1 MALFV
6 AIVEDSPDDLAR
18 LKDHLA
24 RYASET
30 HLDGGLRISSFSNAE
45 DFLKDYKPVYDV
57 VLMDIEL
64 PGANGM
70 SAARALRIV
79 DPRAAIIFITN
90 IASFAVSGYEVDALA
105 YLIKPISHP
114 AFSLAMR
121 KAQAAAAARQARI
134 YVIQTSDGI
143 VRTPVSS
150 ILYVEVVRHSIY
162 FHTLQGTYRQRGSM
176 REVEEDLSGM
186 HFCRCHNAYLVNLER
201 VSSVNGNDVMVGG
214 DVLPVSRQ
222 RKQDFLDALTVCLG
236 V

>member
-1 MALFV
+1 MAFFV

-18 LKDHLA
+18 LKEHLA
-24 RYASET
+24 RYASEA
-30 HLDGGLRISSFSNAE
+30 HLEEGLRISSFTSAE
-45 DFLKDYKPVYDV
+45 DFLKSYEPIYDV

-105 YLIKPISHP
+105 YLLKPISHP

-121 KAQAAAAARQARI
+121 KAQAAAAARQTRT
-134 YVIQTSDGI
+134 YVIQTPDGFFR
-143 VRTPVSS
+143 VPVSS

-162 FHTLQGTYRQRGSM
+162 FHTLQGTYKRRGSM
-176 REVEEDLSGM
+176 KEVEEELRGM

-201 VSSVNGNDVMVGG
+201 VSSVSGNDVVVGS

-222 RKQDFLDALTVCLG
+222 RKQEFLDALTVCLG

>member
-1 MALFV
+1 MAFFV

-18 LKDHLA
+18 LKEHLA
-24 RYASET
+24 RYASEA
-30 HLDGGLRISSFSNAE
+30 HLEEGLRISSFTSAE
-45 DFLKDYKPVYDV
+45 DFLKSYEPIYDV

-105 YLIKPISHP
+105 YLLKPISHP

-121 KAQAAAAARQARI
+121 KAQAAAAARQTRT
-134 YVIQTSDGI
+134 YVIQTTDGI
-143 VRTPVSS
+143 FRVPVSS

-162 FHTLQGTYRQRGSM
+162 FHTLQGTYKRRGSM
-176 REVEEDLSGM
+176 KEVEEELRGM

-201 VSSVNGNDVMVGG
+201 VSSVSGNDVVVGS

-222 RKQDFLDALTVCLG
+222 RKQEFLDALTVCLG

>member
-1 MALFV
+1 MAFFV

-18 LKDHLA
+18 LKEHLA
-24 RYASET
+24 RYASEA
-30 HLDGGLRISSFSNAE
+30 HLEEGLRISSFTSAE
-45 DFLKDYKPVYDV
+45 DFLKSYEPIYDV

-105 YLIKPISHP
+105 YLLKPISHP

-121 KAQAAAAARQARI
+121 KAQAAAAARQTRT
-134 YVIQTSDGI
+134 YVIQTPDGI
-143 VRTPVSS
+143 FRVPVSS
-150 ILYVEVVRHSIY
+150 ILYVEVVRHSVY
-162 FHTLQGTYRQRGSM
+162 FHTLQGTYKRRGSM
-176 REVEEDLSGM
+176 KEVEEELRGM

-201 VSSVNGNDVMVGG
+201 VSSVSGNDVVVGN

-222 RKQDFLDALTVCLG
+222 RKQEFLDALTVCLG